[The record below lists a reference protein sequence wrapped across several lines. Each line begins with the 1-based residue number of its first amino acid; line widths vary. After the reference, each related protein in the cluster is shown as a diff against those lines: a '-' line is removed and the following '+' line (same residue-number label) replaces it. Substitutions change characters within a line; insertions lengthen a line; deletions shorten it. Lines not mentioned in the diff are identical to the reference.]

1 MEECIFCKI
10 INGDIPSE
18 KVYED
23 DLVLAFNDLTP
34 QAPTHILVIPKE
46 HISSANEIDDKNS
59 KVIGRIFE
67 TISKLAKEREFDCDG
82 YRVVNNCGNDGGQTV
97 SHIHFHLLAG
107 RQLQWPPG

>member
-10 INGDIPSE
+10 ISGEIPSV

-67 TISKLAKEREFDCDG
+67 TVSKIAKERGFDSDG